1 MVLKKFVAMVV
12 RILAPASFFCGRKI
26 VPAKVPGKEKIMKDL
41 LSSCP
46 WISSISKLLLPPSIV
61 LMLRFFTRSALS
73 LIIASASTCPARC
86 SSASRPAFIAAYAQ
100 SPPSAPS
107 TSCQATMT
115 ASVAAESTDLPRWD
129 LSRFGFSSPFSDE
142 IDSHLEETAK
152 LAEAFKVRTSHHN
165 LLYKRIV
172 HI

>member
-1 MVLKKFVAMVV
+1 LWQCGWWWCAFW
-12 RILAPASFFCGRKI
+12 RQLHFFCGRKV
-26 VPAKVPGKEKIMKDL
+26 VPAKVPLGKEKIMKDL
-41 LSSCP
+41 LLSANFY
-46 WISSISKLLLPPSIV
+46 LLPPSIV
-61 LMLRFFTRSALS
+61 LMLRFFTRSVLS
-73 LIIASASTCPARC
+73 LIIASASTCPARS
-86 SSASRPAFIAAYAQ
+86 SSASRHAFIAAFAQ

-152 LAEAFKVRTSHHN
+152 LAEAFKVRTYYHN